1 VIALTGTS
9 PNTAPLH
16 FPAASRQVPVIPQAA
31 PQVDPKILEAAEKS
45 ARFEGELQELNMRNA
60 RLGAWFVMVLVPFC
74 AVLDWLAYPAHF
86 WEFLLLRILCSAMCI
101 PLLLALDRPWAARYH
116 RVYPV
121 ILPLLPAMA
130 ICLMIYFSG
139 DGSSH
144 YYAGLMLCLVGTS
157 FVFNWTFREI
167 GLTVALVMVFY
178 FAATIPN
185 LNYDGDP
192 RSVGQFINN
201 TLFILLTC
209 VILYLGSRQH
219 HAIRLR
225 EFVNRCKVEAQREEL
240 TRRNEELS
248 STLKRLRETEAQL
261 NQSEKLASIGR
272 LSAGIVHEINNPLNF
287 VKSALFVLKKKTKAL
302 PPETNEPMNC
312 VLADISEGVDRVASI
327 VSDLRTFSHPEN
339 KGSSPVNIHHAVA
352 KASRLMAKQ
361 VGDSSARLHVKVAD
375 DFTVLGDENHIIQ
388 ILINLIQNSLD
399 AMQEHP
405 APEIVI
411 QAFKDAEELVV
422 SIRDNGTGIPQ
433 EHLQRIF
440 DPFFTTKEVGQGMGL
455 GLSLCYRMM
464 QGMGGAISVTSQ
476 AGTFTEFT
484 LRFQSAAASAPA
496 AA

>member
-1 VIALTGTS
+1 MIALTGS
-9 PNTAPLH
+9 QPNTAPLH
-16 FPAASRQVPVIPQAA
+16 FPAASRKVPVIPLTA
-31 PQVDPKILEAAEKS
+31 PPVDPKILEAAEKS

-74 AVLDWLAYPAHF
+74 AVLDWLAYPARF

-167 GLTVALVMVFY
+167 GVTVALVMGFY
-178 FAATIPN
+178 LASTLPN
-185 LNYDGDP
+185 LNFDGDP
-192 RSVGQFINN
+192 RSIGLFINN

-209 VILYLGSRQH
+209 VILYFGSRQH

-240 TRRNEELS
+240 ARRNEELS
-248 STLKRLRETEAQL
+248 ATLKRLRETEAQL

-287 VKSALFVLKKKTKAL
+287 VKSALFVLKKKTKAMPAESQESVNQIL
-302 PPETNEPMNC
+302 T
-312 VLADISEGVDRVASI
+312 DIGEGVDRVASI
-327 VSDLRTFSHPEN
+327 VSDLRTFAHPEN
-339 KGSSPVNIHHAVA
+339 KGSSPVNLNHAIA

-361 VGDSSARLHVKVAD
+361 VGDASARLQVEVPET
-375 DFTVLGDENHIIQ
+375 FTALGDENHIIQ

-399 AMQEHP
+399 AMQGHP
-405 APEIVI
+405 AAEIVVRAYEDDGE
-411 QAFKDAEELVV
+411 QVLSV
-422 SIRDNGTGIPQ
+422 RDNGSGIPQ

-440 DPFFTTKEVGQGMGL
+440 DPFFTTKEVGHGMGL

-464 QGMGGAISVTSQ
+464 QGMGGSISATSQ
-476 AGTFTEFT
+476 AGTCTEFI
-484 LRFQSAAASAPA
+484 LRFQPAAAPAPA

>member
-1 VIALTGTS
+1 M
-9 PNTAPLH
+9 H
-16 FPAASRQVPVIPQAA
+16 FPAMDRDVPVTPVAA
-31 PQVDPKILEAAEKS
+31 PPVDPAILAAAEKS

-74 AVLDWLAYPAHF
+74 AVLDWLAYPTHF

-130 ICLMIYFSG
+130 ICLMIYFTG
-139 DGSSH
+139 DGSSS

-157 FVFNWTFREI
+157 FVFHWTFREI
-167 GLTVALVMVFY
+167 GLTVTLVLAFY
-178 FAATIPN
+178 LAATVPN
-185 LNYDGDP
+185 LHFTGDL
-192 RSVGQFINN
+192 RSIGLFINN

-209 VILYLGSRQH
+209 VILYCGSRQH

-240 TRRNEELS
+240 TRRNDELS
-248 STLKRLRETEAQL
+248 ATLQRLRETEAQL

-272 LSAGIVHEINNPLNF
+272 LSAGIVHEINNPLNY
-287 VKSALFVLKKKTKAL
+287 VKSALFVLKKKTKNL
-302 PPETNEPMNC
+302 PPEAVESMGQILT
-312 VLADISEGVDRVASI
+312 DIGEGVDRVASI
-327 VSDLRTFSHPEN
+327 VSDLRTFAHPEN
-339 KGSSPVNIHHAVA
+339 KGSSPIDLNHAVA
-352 KASRLMAKQ
+352 KAARLMAKQ
-361 VGDSSARLHVKVAD
+361 VGDSQAKLCCDVPAD
-375 DFTVLGDENHIIQ
+375 FMTLGDENHIIQ

-399 AMQEHP
+399 AMGCHS
-405 APEIVI
+405 APEITI
-411 QAFKDAEELVV
+411 RGRKEGDELLLSVC
-422 SIRDNGTGIPQ
+422 DNGSGIPE

-464 QGMGGAISVTSQ
+464 QGMDGTITATSQ
-476 AGTFTEFT
+476 VGAFTEFT
-484 LRFQSAAASAPA
+484 LRFKPAAAPA
-496 AA
+496 AE